1 MKIEINNNVIEIENE
16 MVMRH
21 YMALYPKIKNWVEN
35 ELELIFDLLKILF
48 ISFNW
53 VKDDFEKCKEFVL
66 NLNMADFQKLSESIM
81 PIMNNTEKKTK

>member
-53 VKDDFEKCKEFVL
+53 VKDDFEKCKEFIL
-66 NLNMADFQKLSESIM
+66 NLNMEDFQKISESIM